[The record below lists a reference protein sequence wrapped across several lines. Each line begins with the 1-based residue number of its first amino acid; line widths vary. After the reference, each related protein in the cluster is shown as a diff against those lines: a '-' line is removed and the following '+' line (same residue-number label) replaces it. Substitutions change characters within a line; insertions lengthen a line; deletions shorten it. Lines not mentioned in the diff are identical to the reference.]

1 MLKPQR
7 ASILRP
13 MTVPNPTG
21 VDAYKPTQIA
31 ELVETAGV
39 SKAHLSIGQTLTLA
53 ILAGVFIGFGGAAYT
68 MVMTGVDAGFGPARF
83 LGGVVFSLGLIL
95 VVVGGAEL
103 FTGNALMTIAAVD
116 RKISP
121 RDLLRNWG
129 LVYLGNLIGAIALV
143 LAFAATGL
151 LDGPM
156 GATASTIANG
166 KIDLSPTQA
175 FLRGILCNALVCLA
189 VWLSFAARSV
199 VGKVMAILWPI
210 SGFVL
215 LGLEHSVANM
225 YLLPQGMAA
234 GAGFGWGAVVGNLF
248 WVSAGN
254 IVGGAGGVALAYRF
268 AYLRNTS
275 L

>member
-1 MLKPQR
+1 
-7 ASILRP
+7 
-13 MTVPNPTG
+13 MTDSNPTG
-21 VDAYKPTQIA
+21 LDAYKPAQIA

-39 SKAHLSIGQTLTLA
+39 AKAHLTIGQTLTLA

-68 MVMTGVDAGFGPARF
+68 IVMTGADPGFGPARF

-116 RKISP
+116 RRISTMA
-121 RDLLRNWG
+121 LLRNWG
-129 LVYLGNLIGAIALV
+129 LVYLGNLIGAIALAQ
-143 LAFAATGL
+143 AFALTGL

-156 GATASTIANG
+156 AATASAIASG
-166 KIDLSPTQA
+166 KLDLTASQA
-175 FLRGILCNALVCLA
+175 FTRGILCNALVCLA

-199 VGKVMAILWPI
+199 VGKVTAILWPI
-210 SGFVL
+210 SCFVL

-225 YLLPQGMAA
+225 YLLPQGAMSGAEIGFRAA
-234 GAGFGWGAVVGNLF
+234 FGNLF
-248 WVSAGN
+248 WVTVGN

-268 AYLRNTS
+268 AYLRNS
-275 L
+275 SE